1 MSGKLK
7 SMALPEIM
15 TPEIEKAL
23 GLMCFECAR
32 YAHAFKK
39 GGEKIAP
46 RAESE
51 QAAIIFKVLKNVLH
65 GMSFN
70 EAFHKMHI
78 EACDAQERGNDGA
91 GEKV

>member
-1 MSGKLK
+1 MSDEQK
-7 SMALPEIM
+7 SMILPEIM

-23 GLMCFECAR
+23 GLMCFECAQ

-51 QAAIIFKVLKNVLH
+51 QAAIIFKVLKNVLS

-70 EAFHKMHI
+70 EAFHKMHVD
-78 EACDAQERGNDGA
+78 AYNAQELGNSRA
-91 GEKV
+91 GEKA